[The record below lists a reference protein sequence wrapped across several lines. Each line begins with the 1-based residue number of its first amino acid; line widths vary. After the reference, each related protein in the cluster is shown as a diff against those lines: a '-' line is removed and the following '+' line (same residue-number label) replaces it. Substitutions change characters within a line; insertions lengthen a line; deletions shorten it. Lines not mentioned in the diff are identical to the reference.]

1 MNHEKLVAA
10 SSTTPDRRSAEL
22 IAKDLV
28 ERGLAACVQI
38 VGPIRSV
45 YRWKGK
51 LEDEEEF
58 LLLLKTKAALLPE
71 IEKRLEVIHPYEV
84 PELLAVP
91 VTGGGNAYLDWIR
104 ENLRS

>member
-1 MNHEKLVAA
+1 MSQEKLIAA
-10 SSTTPDRRSAEL
+10 SSTTPDRRSAEI

-51 LEDEEEF
+51 LEEEDEF
-58 LLLLKTKAALLPE
+58 LLLLKTQAALIPE
-71 IEKRLEVIHPYEV
+71 IEKRLEEIHPYEV

-91 VTGGGNAYLDWIR
+91 VIGGGSAYLDWIR
-104 ENLRS
+104 ENLRR

>member
-1 MNHEKLVAA
+1 MAA